1 MLDYGWHDPEGKY
14 EGWSD
19 EDREKEWWRLIEIA
33 RANTR
38 KTMSKVRKPTN
49 KKEE

>member
-19 EDREKEWWRLIEIA
+19 EEREKEWWRLIEVA
-33 RANTR
+33 RENTR
-38 KTMSKVRKPTN
+38 KIMARVRKPTN